1 MPRDREGNRAVRG
14 MRCEA
19 HRSRERGAWN
29 RADLCEQGLKRNTN
43 GLQGMSNNNE
53 LNWTETDET
62 STDLTLSIYDLSGS
76 YVGVMAL
83 S

>member
-1 MPRDREGNRAVRG
+1 MRG
-14 MRCEA
+14 MRCKA
-19 HRSRERGAWN
+19 HRSRKRGAWD
-29 RADLCEQGLKRNTN
+29 RADLCGQGLKRNAN

-76 YVGVMAL
+76 FHGVMAL
-83 S
+83 N

>member
-1 MPRDREGNRAVRG
+1 
-14 MRCEA
+14 
-19 HRSRERGAWN
+19 
-29 RADLCEQGLKRNTN
+29 
-43 GLQGMSNNNE
+43 MSNNNE